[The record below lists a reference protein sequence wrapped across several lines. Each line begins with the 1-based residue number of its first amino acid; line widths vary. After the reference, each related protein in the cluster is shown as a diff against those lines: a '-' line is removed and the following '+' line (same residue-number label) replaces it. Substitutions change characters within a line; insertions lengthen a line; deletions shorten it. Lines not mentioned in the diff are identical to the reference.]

1 MNFISKLNLALIH
14 RTMAKTKHNNFLDT
28 VDEVISD
35 AKKKGVIH
43 LYTEDEFLTGRNVK
57 IKGQDL
63 FHFGTTGYLGLE
75 QDQRLKDAAI
85 QAIQKFGTQFP
96 LSKTYISH
104 PLYKALEDRLQEMYG
119 VPVIITK
126 NSTLGHIGV
135 IPCVVRDEDGFILDH
150 QVHWSVQNAA
160 LVLKT
165 RGIPVEMVRHN
176 NLDMLEEKIK
186 ELSTRCHKIWY
197 AADGV
202 YSMYGDVAP
211 IADLLRLCRQYP
223 QLHLYFDDV
232 HGMSWAGKHGTGYVF
247 SQLGE
252 LPENVLLV
260 ATLSKTFG
268 ASGAAIVTSNA
279 KTHRRIKNF
288 GGPLT
293 FSAQLEPATVAA
305 ALASADIH
313 LSDEIYTLQADLAGK
328 ISYFNSLLAQTELP
342 LVERN
347 DCPVFYIGTGM
358 PATGYNFVNRLMQ
371 EGFYVN
377 LGLYPAVPVKNT
389 GVRITISRH
398 NQKPEMEALV
408 QAMAFHHPKALE
420 ETNTTRNKVRSAF
433 KLPKLAQEENISD
446 TDSIIVQHEHSIR
459 HFDRQ
464 EWNKLMGKQSTFDW
478 DGLLFLEK
486 TFTDHPEPEYN
497 WSFHYFMIRDRD
509 SRPILTTFFTI
520 SKWKED
526 ILAPA
531 SVSIQIEEKRKTNP
545 DYLTSYVTSMG
556 SLFTEGQH
564 YHLDRSHPQW
574 QVALRTLLDRVEDLS
589 EHGNSSMLV
598 LRDFTDDEV
607 LNEFFHNRGFIRV
620 SMPESCV
627 IENLWWEDVDGYLQT
642 LSPRSRKHFRR
653 DIQPYEQYFDI
664 EYKQSITATEVN
676 EFNQLFRNVQARN
689 FDLNTFP
696 FPKELFTN
704 MSESP
709 QWEFIVL
716 YLKPEYDMRET
727 RQAVGVMFCYKNLGH
742 TYVPAFIGMDYD
754 YNQTYQIY
762 RQMLFQT
769 IVRAQS
775 LGFQKI
781 DFGLTASFE
790 KKKVGATIT
799 PKFAYIQAH
808 DNFNME
814 MMGVMQNK

>member
-1 MNFISKLNLALIH
+1 MH
-14 RTMAKTKHNNFLDT
+14 
-28 VDEVISD
+28 
-35 AKKKGVIH
+35 
-43 LYTEDEFLTGRNVK
+43 
-57 IKGQDL
+57 
-63 FHFGTTGYLGLE
+63 
-75 QDQRLKDAAI
+75 
-85 QAIQKFGTQFP
+85 
-96 LSKTYISH
+96 
-104 PLYKALEDRLQEMYG
+104 
-119 VPVIITK
+119 
-126 NSTLGHIGV
+126 
-135 IPCVVRDEDGFILDH
+135 
-150 QVHWSVQNAA
+150 
-160 LVLKT
+160 
-165 RGIPVEMVRHN
+165 
-176 NLDMLEEKIK
+176 
-186 ELSTRCHKIWY
+186 
-197 AADGV
+197 
-202 YSMYGDVAP
+202 
-211 IADLLRLCRQYP
+211 
-223 QLHLYFDDV
+223 
-232 HGMSWAGKHGTGYVF
+232 
-247 SQLGE
+247 
-252 LPENVLLV
+252 
-260 ATLSKTFG
+260 
-268 ASGAAIVTSNA
+268 
-279 KTHRRIKNF
+279 
-288 GGPLT
+288 
-293 FSAQLEPATVAA
+293 
-305 ALASADIH
+305 
-313 LSDEIYTLQADLAGK
+313 QADLAGK

-433 KLPKLAQEENISD
+433 KLPKLAEEEN
-446 TDSIIVQHEHSIR
+446 TAQADSIIVQHEHSIR

-531 SVSIQIEEKRKTNP
+531 SVSIQIEEKRKSNP

-564 YHLDRSHPQW
+564 YHIDRSHPQW
-574 QVALRTLLDRVEDLS
+574 EVALRTLLDRVEDLS

-664 EYKQSITATEVN
+664 EYRQSITPTEVN

-696 FPKELFTN
+696 FPR
-704 MSESP
+704 SSSP
-709 QWEFIVL
+709 TCPKAHSGSSSSSISN
-716 YLKPEYDMRET
+716 P
-727 RQAVGVMFCYKNLGH
+727 N
-742 TYVPAFIGMDYD
+742 
-754 YNQTYQIY
+754 
-762 RQMLFQT
+762 T
-769 IVRAQS
+769 ICAKHAR
-775 LGFQKI
+775 
-781 DFGLTASFE
+781 
-790 KKKVGATIT
+790 
-799 PKFAYIQAH
+799 P
-808 DNFNME
+808 
-814 MMGVMQNK
+814 

>member
-1 MNFISKLNLALIH
+1 
-14 RTMAKTKHNNFLDT
+14 MAKTKHNNFLDT

-35 AKKKGVIH
+35 AKKKGVLH
-43 LYTEDEFLTGRNVK
+43 LYTEDEFLTGRK
-57 IKGQDL
+57 IRIKGQDL

-85 QAIQKFGTQFP
+85 LAIQNFGTQFP
-96 LSKTYISH
+96 LSKTYVSH
-104 PLYKALEDRLQEMYG
+104 PLYKALEDRLQQMYG

-160 LVLKT
+160 LILKT

-176 NLDMLEEKIK
+176 NLNMLEDKIK

-202 YSMYGDVAP
+202 YSMYGDCAP
-211 IADLLRLCRQYP
+211 IADLLKLCERYP

-247 SQLGE
+247 SQLGK

-268 ASGAAIVTSNA
+268 ASGAALVTSNA
-279 KTHRRIKNF
+279 KMHRQIKNF

-313 LSDEIYTLQADLAGK
+313 LSEEIYLLQAELAGK
-328 ISYFNSLLAQTELP
+328 ISYFNELLEHTDLP
-342 LVERN
+342 LMERN
-347 DCPVFYIGTGM
+347 PCPVFYIGTGM
-358 PATGYNFVNRLMQ
+358 PATGYNFVNRLMN
-371 EGFYVN
+371 EGYYVN
-377 LGLYPAVPVKNT
+377 LGIYPAVPVKNT

-398 NQKPEMEALV
+398 NQRTEMDGLV
-408 QAMAFHHPKALE
+408 QAMAYHYPKALE
-420 ETNTTRNKVRSAF
+420 ETNTTHNKVRSAF
-433 KLPKLAQEENISD
+433 KLPKIAVDQGA
-446 TDSIIVQHEHSIR
+446 THAPDSIIVQHEHSIR
-459 HFDRQ
+459 HFDRS
-464 EWNKLMGKQSTFDW
+464 EWNTLMGRQSTYDW

-486 TFTDHPEPEYN
+486 TFIDHPEPEHN
-497 WSFHYFMIRDRD
+497 WSFHYFMIRDHEA
-509 SRPILTTFFTI
+509 RPILATFFTI
-520 SKWKED
+520 SRWKED

-531 SVSIQIEEKRKTNP
+531 SVSMQIEEKRKSNP
-545 DYLTSYVTSMG
+545 DYLTSYVTAMG

-564 YHLDRSHPQW
+564 YYLDRNNPQW
-574 QVALRTLLDRVEDLS
+574 EVALRTLLDRVEDLS
-589 EHGNSSMLV
+589 EHGDSSMLV
-598 LRDFTDDEV
+598 LRDFTEDEV
-607 LNEFFHNRGFIRV
+607 INEFFHNRGFIRV

-627 IENLWWEDVDGYLQT
+627 IDDLSWNTVEDYVQT
-642 LSPRSRKHFRR
+642 LSPRSRKHFRK
-653 DIQPYEQYFDI
+653 DIQPFGQYFDI
-664 EYKQSITATEVN
+664 EYKQTITDSEAR
-676 EFNQLFRNVQARN
+676 EFNQLFKNVHARN
-689 FDLNTFP
+689 YDLNTFP
-696 FPKELFTN
+696 FPLALFNN

-716 YLKPEYDMRET
+716 YLKREYDLREE
-727 RQAVGVMFCYKNLGH
+727 RQAVGVMFCYKNLEH

-754 YNQTYQIY
+754 YNATYQIY

-769 IVRAQS
+769 IARAHD
-775 LGFQKI
+775 LGFKKI
-781 DFGLTASFE
+781 DFGITASFE
-790 KKKVGATIT
+790 KKKVGASVT
-799 PKFAYIQAH
+799 PKFAYIQAY

-814 MMGVMQNK
+814 MMGVMQNQ